1 MPSRMT
7 LLIRSIGLPLKPRL
21 VQQLRRWSSAR
32 GWSGRVV
39 VVRCFFHVIHG
50 DRGFGLESSRYLDL
64 RDGSSKSVVPY
75 IVAATQ
81 RHVCVTARHGRA

>member
-1 MPSRMT
+1 M
-7 LLIRSIGLPLKPRL
+7 
-21 VQQLRRWSSAR
+21 
-32 GWSGRVV
+32 

-50 DRGFGLESSRYLDL
+50 DRGFGLKSPRYLDL